1 MTFRREVYDRMWLIT
16 IEQGSQLC
24 PVADVDLRERVARV
38 STSLWDRGEIG
49 SVRQLIDVDHV
60 CAGLIEQY
68 LITANPIK
76 PAPPATNNVF
86 PSKLMLVCTVRSY
99 AVPEVER

>member
-24 PVADVDLRERVARV
+24 PVADVGLREGVARV
-38 STSLWDRGEIG
+38 SASLWDRGEIG

-60 CAGLIEQY
+60 CAGLIEQVPDHCRSDKSGAAGY
-68 LITANPIK
+68 EQCLSVKTHVGLYRP
-76 PAPPATNNVF
+76 
-86 PSKLMLVCTVRSY
+86 KLRC
-99 AVPEVER
+99 A

>member
-1 MTFRREVYDRMWLIT
+1 MWLIT

-60 CAGLIEQY
+60 CAGLIEQVPDHCRSDK
-68 LITANPIK
+68 AG
-76 PAPPATNNVF
+76 AAGDENVF

-99 AVPEVER
+99 AVLEVER